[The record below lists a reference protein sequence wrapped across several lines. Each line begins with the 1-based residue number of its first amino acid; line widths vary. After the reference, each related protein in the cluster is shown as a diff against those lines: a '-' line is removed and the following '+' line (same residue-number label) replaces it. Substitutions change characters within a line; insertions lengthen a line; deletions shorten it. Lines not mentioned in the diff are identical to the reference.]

1 MAPSSKVAAALA
13 QAESAPDSSKPDQ
26 YEAILRRI
34 KDLSS
39 PTTATADLDAIVSSL
54 LSASL
59 GIVSTRALLDLFVT
73 TLRDLKNVDMCIEV
87 GGQALELLAAS
98 GVTSFLDQIAAL
110 RELMASAHE
119 SNEDY
124 VDAARCLALIPIDSS
139 QRQVTNDETARIWV
153 RIVRNYLEVD
163 DTPAADTYVN
173 KLKNIMHTVSD
184 PELVLH
190 FQLSQARIQDAKRDF
205 LDASRRYHD
214 ISFSKAIA
222 EEERLHTLGMAIKC
236 AVLAPA
242 GPLRSR
248 HLARLYRDERSS
260 GLEEFGILEK
270 MFLDRLLAQDEVDK
284 FAKSLL
290 PHQLALTTNG
300 STVLAKAVVEHN
312 LLGASRLFENI
323 GFDALGALLGL
334 DAAGAEDTTARM
346 IEQGRL
352 LGRIDQVDRVIWFEK
367 GDASG
372 VRGSG
377 KADRLVGKETRR
389 WDANVQG
396 IAEEVEHV
404 VNALQNE
411 YPVSSP
417 PLALHRTACPHTR
430 IHAYT
435 LLLPFSFDFA
445 AIFSNLFLHQD
456 FVAAHLRA

>member
-1 MAPSSKVAAALA
+1 MAPSPKVASALA
-13 QAESAPDSSKPDQ
+13 QVQSAPDASKPEQ
-26 YEAILRRI
+26 YEAILRQI

-39 PTTATADLDAIVSSL
+39 PSTATTDLSAIVTSII
-54 LSASL
+54 SASL
-59 GIVSTRALLDLFVT
+59 GIVATRSLLDLFVT
-73 TLRDLKNVDMCIEV
+73 TLRDLKNVDLCIEV
-87 GGQALELLAAS
+87 GNHALELIAS
-98 GVTSFLDQIAAL
+98 TGASSSFLDQIAAL
-110 RELMASAHE
+110 RDLIASAHE

-124 VDAARCLALIPIDSS
+124 IDAARCLAQIPLDSS
-139 QRQVTNDETARIWV
+139 QRQVTNEQVARIWV
-153 RIVRNYLEVD
+153 RIVRNFLEVD

-173 KLKNIMHTVSD
+173 KLKNIMHTVAD
-184 PELVLH
+184 PELHLH
-190 FQLSQARIQDAKRDF
+190 FQLSQARIRDAKRDF
-205 LDASRRYHD
+205 LDASKRYHD

-222 EEERLHTLGMAIKC
+222 EEERLHTLSMAIKC

-242 GPLRSR
+242 GPQRSR
-248 HLARLYRDERSS
+248 LLARLYRDERSA

-270 MFLDRLLAQDEVDK
+270 MFLDRLLRQDEVDK

-290 PHQLALTTNG
+290 PHQLAVTASG

-312 LLGASRLFENI
+312 LLGASRLYENI

-367 GDASG
+367 GEASG
-372 VRGSG
+372 VKGSG
-377 KADRLVGKETRR
+377 KADVLVGKETRR

-404 VNALQNE
+404 VNALQTE
-411 YPVSSP
+411 YPE
-417 PLALHRTACPHTR
+417 
-430 IHAYT
+430 
-435 LLLPFSFDFA
+435 
-445 AIFSNLFLHQD
+445 